1 MAWAA
6 RGLSTGVLLAVVTA
20 LPGTARADEESY
32 QSQYQPPKPELRSDF
47 LIGLGL
53 GLALGRAVGYPN
65 EAEQI
70 GRSESRHV
78 RGFERGSFI
87 QLMLGGALRDWFS
100 FGFGISVLSSG
111 EEENRLSQAAF
122 ITHLEGYP
130 LFSLG
135 GHWRDLGVF
144 FDAGAG
150 GSVIQV
156 DKETVADG
164 GAVAYIGPGVVYE
177 AVRFGSFTL
186 SPTLGFVHN
195 FSPSMSS
202 SYGTLGARIV
212 FYGGP

>member
-1 MAWAA
+1 MVRWLGA
-6 RGLSTGVLLAVVTA
+6 GVLLAVVTA
-20 LPGTARADEESY
+20 LPDTARADEESY
-32 QSQYQPPKPELRSDF
+32 QSQYQPPQPELRSDF
-47 LIGLGL
+47 LLGLGL

-65 EAEQI
+65 EAEKI
-70 GRSESRHV
+70 DRREFRVV
-78 RGFERGSFI
+78 REFERGSYLS
-87 QLMLGGALRDWFS
+87 LMLGGALRDWFS

-111 EEENRLSQAAF
+111 EEEKRLSQAAF

-135 GHWRDLGVF
+135 GHWRNVGVT

-150 GSVIQV
+150 GSLIQV

-164 GAVAYIGPGVVYE
+164 GAVAYVGPGVLWEV
-177 AVRFGSFTL
+177 VRFGSFTL
-186 SPTLGFVHN
+186 APTLGFVHN

-202 SYGTLGARIV
+202 SYVTAGARIV

>member
-1 MAWAA
+1 MVRSA
-6 RGLSTGVLLAVVTA
+6 RGLGAGVLLAVVTA

-32 QSQYQPPKPELRSDF
+32 QSQYQPPPPELRSDF
-47 LIGLGL
+47 LISLGL

-65 EAEQI
+65 EAEKI
-70 GRSESRHV
+70 GRSEYRHL
-78 RGFERGSFI
+78 RSFERGSYL

-100 FGFGISVLSSG
+100 FAFGIGVLSSG
-111 EEENRLSQAAF
+111 EEDNRLSQAAF

-135 GHWRDLGVF
+135 GHWRNVGVF

-150 GSVIQV
+150 GSLIQV
-156 DKETVADG
+156 NKETVADG
-164 GAVAYIGPGVVYE
+164 GAVAYIGPGVLWEV
-177 AVRFGSFTL
+177 VRFGSFTL

-202 SYGTLGARIV
+202 SYATLGARLV

>member
-1 MAWAA
+1 MVRSV
-6 RGLSTGVLLAVVTA
+6 RGLAAGVLLAVVTA
-20 LPGTARADEESY
+20 LSGSARADEESY
-32 QSQYQPPKPELRSDF
+32 QSQYQPPQSELRSDF
-47 LIGLGL
+47 LLNLGL

-65 EAEQI
+65 EAEKI
-70 GRSESRHV
+70 GRREDRHV
-78 RGFERGSFI
+78 RGFERGSYL
-87 QLMLGGALRDWFS
+87 QLLLGGALRDWFS
-100 FGFGISVLSSG
+100 FGFGIGVLSSG
-111 EEENRLSQAAF
+111 EEDNRLSQAAF

-130 LFSLG
+130 LYSLG
-135 GHWRDLGVF
+135 GRWRDLGVY

-177 AVRFGSFTL
+177 WIRFGSFTL

-202 SYGTLGARIV
+202 SYATLGARIV